1 METKGWTSKLTT
13 KVGPSKH
20 CFIWHHVLNRMALN
34 TNKCKDVII
43 YNFFTA
49 HRGEKIEKLCGVM
62 GVEWPYDP
70 DKSYELTTDNL
81 KKILAIHMRFR

>member
-1 METKGWTSKLTT
+1 MNN
-13 KVGPSKH
+13 V
-20 CFIWHHVLNRMALN
+20 VLN
-34 TNKCKDVII
+34 IS
-43 YNFFTA
+43 FTA

-70 DKSYELTTDNL
+70 DESYELTTDNL